1 MRTMMTTYNVASR
14 LLNVLAGVLAGAILT
29 AYVASVRYPEVRV
42 LKQPATSDQIRRG
55 SGLSHELREHQA
67 RHPCGAGK
75 DFAYHASAMELE
87 WTQAPPKHGRICSTS
102 HSAHQRRDA
111 SVWLN
116 YSQRSH
122 GPSRPPTLDEAAV
135 LSWFS
140 CGDGAHEP
148 IEPLSGVARH
158 PHFPTGCAGKDQKT
172 NLFDI
177 TYLVLKN
184 ACMERRS
191 VGRRNLFFDLGSSEY
206 DSKPVNLNTGAGLFS
221 SIPLFHALYARN
233 CIMFHSIFAWEYTQY
248 YPRSYWSN
256 VPADMKAILHFFNEP
271 VVNIG
276 PRENHAEQITM
287 NALQVLEDAAT
298 PEDFVVMKVDIDSTD
313 IEVPLV
319 WEIVRSPKLTSLV
332 DEILFEYH
340 FDVSPSFGWGK
351 GRGYDN
357 HTVDDALRLMRE
369 LRAVGI
375 RSHFWI

>member
-1 MRTMMTTYNVASR
+1 MCRTLHTERGTYHGLATLSEMWTMMTTYNVASR

-87 WTQAPPKHGRICSTS
+87 WTQVPPKHGRICSTS

-184 ACMERRS
+184 ACRT
-191 VGRRNLFFDLGSSEY
+191 DI
-206 DSKPVNLNTGAGLFS
+206 KPVCG
-221 SIPLFHALYARN
+221 
-233 CIMFHSIFAWEYTQY
+233 
-248 YPRSYWSN
+248 
-256 VPADMKAILHFFNEP
+256 
-271 VVNIG
+271 
-276 PRENHAEQITM
+276 
-287 NALQVLEDAAT
+287 
-298 PEDFVVMKVDIDSTD
+298 
-313 IEVPLV
+313 
-319 WEIVRSPKLTSLV
+319 VRGQGSL
-332 DEILFEYH
+332 
-340 FDVSPSFGWGK
+340 
-351 GRGYDN
+351 
-357 HTVDDALRLMRE
+357 
-369 LRAVGI
+369 
-375 RSHFWI
+375 